1 MNNEIISWAEF
12 QIASSQMMLQ
22 SACVSVVA
30 ASSWP
35 KLPRKARRRFFSA
48 VHYSRTS
55 HLQKAE
61 PGTHH
66 SSYKNQR
73 RGRAAQWADVA
84 AIILLCNFVCACSK
98 MASWTNPTI
107 QSKIAW
113 RDDDV
118 VVSVPMKSGTTWYVS
133 HRFVALAH
141 FFIIAS

>member
-1 MNNEIISWAEF
+1 MQFIIVERV
-12 QIASSQMMLQ
+12 IY
-22 SACVSVVA
+22 
-30 ASSWP
+30 
-35 KLPRKARRRFFSA
+35 K
-48 VHYSRTS
+48 SRNPEQLHITR
-55 HLQKAE
+55 
-61 PGTHH
+61 

-141 FFIIAS
+141 FFIIASS